1 MRLIPPKE
9 LKPIDWEATNTSFG
23 VLSLLYC
30 LNTLMEDEFYEE
42 CAKIRDVIDSGDQD
56 LKKFEEEAFEIVQ
69 DYWVSMEDK
78 PVTRNTL
85 ERTYGLYATDILI
98 KLGYKPDEPY
108 TVTMK
113 SSSFSNDIVLN

>member
-108 TVTMK
+108 TVK
-113 SSSFSNDIVLN
+113 KIY